1 MFLQRCQ
8 GFRGAA
14 QAELRTLQMASCCVT
29 QITGP
34 QLIHLVEAALVM
46 VIREIQTTQLRSPLR
61 PLASGLGAVSQLP
74 LEFGLGEL
82 EIDLRNARFH
92 QLKPTFKQEFER

>member
-1 MFLQRCQ
+1 MLHHRRMRLLIQPTESMLVAFSKSAEGPLFLQRCQ

-34 QLIHLVEAALVM
+34 QLIQLGEAALVV
-46 VIREIQTTQLRSPLR
+46 VIREI
-61 PLASGLGAVSQLP
+61 
-74 LEFGLGEL
+74 
-82 EIDLRNARFH
+82 
-92 QLKPTFKQEFER
+92 